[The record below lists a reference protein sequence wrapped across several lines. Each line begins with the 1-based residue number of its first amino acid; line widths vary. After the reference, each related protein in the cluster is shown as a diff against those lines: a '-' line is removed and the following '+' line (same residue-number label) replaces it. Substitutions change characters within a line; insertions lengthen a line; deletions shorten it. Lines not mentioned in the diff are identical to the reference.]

1 MFSSVGWGEI
11 FLLVVVGL
19 VVIGP
24 ERLPRVIQDVR
35 AAIFAART
43 AIDNAKK
50 TLDDDFGSE
59 FDDIRKPLTQV
70 AQYTRMSPKTAITKA
85 LFDGDNT
92 LVDSFD
98 PKKIMAADTEG
109 AAQRNNETPNN
120 NATVVQRP
128 DSQESQSAQQSTQQ
142 QKQGPNYSGGV
153 SWTDIL

>member
-35 AAIFAART
+35 AAILAART

-59 FDDIRKPLTQV
+59 FDEIRRPLSQV
-70 AQYTRMSPKTAITKA
+70 AQYSRMSPKTALTKA
-85 LFDGDNT
+85 LFDADNSA
-92 LVDSFD
+92 LDAFD
-98 PKKIMAADTEG
+98 PKKIMASDTEG
-109 AAQRNNETPNN
+109 QAQRNNETPAN
-120 NATVVQRP
+120 NATVVDRP
-128 DSQESQSAQQSTQQ
+128 DSQQSQP
-142 QKQGPNYSGGV
+142 KQGPNYSGGV